1 MTAEIIVAMIA
12 SGGGLAGSLIG
23 VVASARLT
31 NYRIRQLE
39 KKVNKHNNLIERIYK
54 LEKMTEMNAERIK
67 VVNRR
72 IEELEKLSE

>member
-39 KKVNKHNNLIERIYK
+39 KKVNKHNNLIERTYK